1 MSAVVTSLHD
11 KGHATTSR
19 TGTGV
24 PFMMNIA
31 ATPSASSLPPLVQG
45 KAKASQAAA
54 PTQST
59 TKADGAAS
67 ASAARPTDGG
77 KKDFA
82 TVAKDARAAL
92 DAGYQKLGKTGDIYT
107 SFNDWQ
113 SVLGGLDRRSLHAI
127 ASNEGGQFNE
137 SERVGAQ
144 NVMDKQLND
153 AMGLDQAT
161 AAAGK
166 LTSDMFLKGVRFM
179 DGVSDEEKT
188 SMFWAEKRAGLQ
200 FSYEGRSRQE
210 GKEPENVDSE
220 SPLAKLIKGGLEN
233 LRRTGDPSRQLKDTP
248 EYRQAVQLSEQL
260 KAGLRA
266 GSAAKSA
273 SGGRAVDLTA

>member
-1 MSAVVTSLHD
+1 
-11 KGHATTSR
+11 
-19 TGTGV
+19 
-24 PFMMNIA
+24 MMNIA
-31 ATPSASSLPPLVQG
+31 ATPSASPLMSLTQG

-54 PTQST
+54 PAQST
-59 TKADGAAS
+59 TKAEGATSTSTARS
-67 ASAARPTDGG
+67 ADGG

-92 DAGYQKLGKTGDIYT
+92 DAAYQSFGKTGENGNPIGQNGT
-107 SFNDWQ
+107 TAKEWQ
-113 SVLGGLDRRSLHAI
+113 NLLSGLDRRSLYAI
-127 ASNEGGQFNE
+127 ASNEGGQFNQ
-137 SERVGAQ
+137 SEQIGAE
-144 NVMDKQLND
+144 NLMDKQLND

-260 KAGLRA
+260 KAGL
-266 GSAAKSA
+266 AAKSA